1 MKIAKLLSCICI
13 LLLFLPSGCAS
24 QNGST
29 AEPEEPAA
37 EEISY
42 DLNKIYGRWEEEN
55 GDAVLTIT
63 SSRIWYG
70 KGNSSTYDDSPD
82 IKVEDT
88 NLHLGLS
95 DVSDMAIE
103 EGDPMKIRND
113 AHTFYLKENWSEAD
127 FDPSA
132 PAKLIEKG
140 ETIALDFAELYF
152 DEDDIVDEIK
162 FSNTTG
168 GGGGYGGHI
177 TITQVIESAQDGKKF
192 IYLKGRIK
200 NLATY
205 QIDPE
210 QMKVLC
216 VINDKYELEGQ
227 VSCVDDGA
235 SSVYRLDP
243 LNSAIL
249 FLDTSIDAS
258 AVSDITKLD
267 WYIGFDQAFSGSDT
281 GNPKGSRYYYQIT
294 VK

>member
-1 MKIAKLLSCICI
+1 MRNRKSFTFLCI
-13 LLLFLPSGCAS
+13 LLMISGCAS
-24 QNGST
+24 QNGT
-29 AEPEEPAA
+29 TENPGEPVIEET
-37 EEISY
+37 SY

-55 GDAVLTIT
+55 GNSVLTIT

-70 KGNSSTYDDSPD
+70 TESSSTYDDSPEIEAD
-82 IKVEDT
+82 GT

-95 DVSDMAIE
+95 DIRDMTIE
-103 EGDPMKIRND
+103 EGDPMKIYND
-113 AHTFYLKENWSEAD
+113 AHTFYQKENWSETD

-132 PAKLIEKG
+132 EAKVIEEG

-168 GGGGYGGHI
+168 GGSGYGGHI
-177 TITQVIESAQDGKKF
+177 TITQVIEKEQSGKKF

-210 QMKVLC
+210 QMKALC
-216 VINDKYELEGQ
+216 VINDKYELEGK
-227 VSCVDDGA
+227 VSCVDEGA

-249 FLDTSIDAS
+249 FLDAGIDAS

-267 WYIGFDQAFSGSDT
+267 WYIGFDQAFSGNDR
-281 GNPKGSRYYYQIT
+281 GNPKGSRYYYQINI
-294 VK
+294 K